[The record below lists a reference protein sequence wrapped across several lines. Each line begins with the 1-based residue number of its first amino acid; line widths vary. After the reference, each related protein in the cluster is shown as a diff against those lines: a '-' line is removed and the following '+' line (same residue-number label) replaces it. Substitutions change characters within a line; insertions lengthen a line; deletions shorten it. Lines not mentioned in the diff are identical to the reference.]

1 MARYRTK
8 DTVDLD
14 WNKIRRWITMVVDVG
29 FRDAREEVLN
39 TLLSEA
45 WHQYSAAL
53 DVGKKLELEHGDM
66 EFIRAKVN
74 KALERLDLGIS
85 DDEAA

>member
-66 EFIRAKVN
+66 EFIRAKVA
-74 KALERLDLGIS
+74 KALEGVELRLT
-85 DDEAA
+85 DEAA

>member
-1 MARYRTK
+1 
-8 DTVDLD
+8 
-14 WNKIRRWITMVVDVG
+14 MVVDVG

-66 EFIRAKVN
+66 EFIRAKVA
-74 KALERLDLGIS
+74 KALEGVELRLT
-85 DDEAA
+85 DEAA

>member
-1 MARYRTK
+1 LARYRTK

-66 EFIRAKVN
+66 EFIRAKVA
-74 KALERLDLGIS
+74 KALEGVELRLT
-85 DDEAA
+85 DEAA